1 MRKLLFISTLMFA
14 FTLTA
19 CKHNSNTSIKDGV
32 QTPVVVNNKK
42 VAVVNNT
49 DQHYANL
56 ATVPDMC
63 IKCIIGAVEQTTE
76 FKNLGIPAVNKVK
89 YEINWVPA
97 PTAQNTISGRG
108 ATNAIRLDIMD
119 NKGNKKAYPAFVYDN
134 TSAKMYLLKSGVKTE
149 IKTTTS
155 ALVKIRRVCYWGV
168 ASAK

>member
-1 MRKLLFISTLMFA
+1 MRKFLFISTFMFA
-14 FTLTA
+14 FTFTA
-19 CKHNSNTSIKDGV
+19 CKHNSNTPTNDGV

-49 DQHYANL
+49 DQRYANL

-63 IKCIIGAVEQTTE
+63 IKCIIGVVEQTTE
-76 FKNLGIPAVNKVK
+76 FKNLGIPALNKVK
-89 YEINWVPA
+89 YKINWMPA
-97 PTAQNTISGRG
+97 PNAQDTTGRRG

-134 TSAKMYLLKSGVKTE
+134 SASKMYLLKSDSKTE
-149 IKTTTS
+149 IKIDTN